1 LNLGFRQDALMRLRS
16 GSTVREIAAALGVA
30 GLAAALSACSSVPST
45 GPSRDAVFDAGGRV
59 DAPFALVEI
68 NETIINALA
77 HWPGPSFFGRFGDYR
92 AAVEQRIG
100 IGDSVTVTVYEA
112 ATGGLFSN
120 PSTSPTSPGAR
131 TAVIPEQVVA
141 RDGSITVPYAGRV
154 SVVGKTPPEVETA
167 IVERL
172 TGKAIEPQAI
182 VTLTKSLSSSVT
194 LNGEMSMGSRVP
206 LSTRGDRLLD
216 VIATGGG
223 THVPVEET
231 FLELSRGNRTARVP
245 MQALLADPRENIFAR
260 PGDTLTVIR
269 YPVTFTAVGATM
281 KSAVVPFQ
289 ASGVSLAE
297 AVAKAGG
304 LVDERA
310 DPEGVFVLRYEAA
323 GLAREYPLPAAFR
336 NQPLVPVAYHIN
348 MRDPGSLLI
357 ARRFQMHDKDILYVA
372 NSPVSDLAKVLG
384 VVNLVASPLY
394 SAAYL
399 GTAIK

>member
-1 LNLGFRQDALMRLRS
+1 MRLRS
-16 GSTVREIAAALGVA
+16 GLTVRDIAAALGAV
-30 GLAAALSACSSVPST
+30 GLAATLSACSSVPSA
-45 GPSRDAVFDAGGRV
+45 GPSRDAVFDAAGRT

-68 NETIINALA
+68 NETVINALA
-77 HWPGPSFFGRFGDYR
+77 HWPGPSLFARFGDYR
-92 AAVEQRIG
+92 GAVEQRIG
-100 IGDSVTVTVYEA
+100 IGDSVSVTIYEA
-112 ATGGLFSN
+112 AAGGLFSN
-120 PSTSPTSPGAR
+120 PSTSPMSPGAR

-154 SVVGKTPPEVETA
+154 SVVGKTPPEVEAA

-172 TGKAIEPQAI
+172 EGKAIEPQAI
-182 VTLTKSLSSSVT
+182 VTLSKSLGSSVT
-194 LNGEMSMGSRVP
+194 LNGEISLGSRVP
-206 LSTRGDRLLD
+206 LNTRGDRLLD

-260 PGDTLTVIR
+260 PGDTLTIIR
-269 YPVTFTAVGATM
+269 YPLTFTAVGATL
-281 KSAVVPFQ
+281 KNAVVPFQ
-289 ASGVSLAE
+289 ASSLSLAE

-304 LVDERA
+304 LIDERA

-336 NQPLVPVAYHIN
+336 HQALVPVAYHIN
-348 MRDPGSLLI
+348 MREPGSLLLS
-357 ARRFQMHDKDILYVA
+357 RRFQIHDKDILFVS
-372 NSPVSDLAKVLG
+372 NSPVNELAKVLA
-384 VVNLVASPLY
+384 VVNLVASPVY